1 MRIDAHQHYWHY
13 SPAGYKW
20 IGHPALMHD
29 FLPEDLIPLLAES
42 AFDGTVAVQ
51 ARSTLQETQW
61 LLDLA
66 KQYTFIKGVVGWLD
80 LCDPG
85 IAEPLTSWSSN
96 PLFCGVRTG
105 IRVNP
110 DDAQQVHKDFIK
122 GMALLGEFNT
132 TFDILISPA
141 QLLLAGNLVEQFPSQ
156 VFVLDHIANPPIKE
170 HRVDPWE
177 ANIRHLASF
186 PNVYCKVSGMVT
198 RADHEHWQVDDF
210 RPYLD
215 IVFEAF
221 GPDRLMIGSDWPV
234 CTQAATYQQ
243 TMNIVVEAVSSLTQA
258 EQDAVLGGTAVRA
271 YNIQH

>member
-1 MRIDAHQHYWHY
+1 MRIDAHQHYWRY
-13 SPAGYKW
+13 SPAEYKW

-29 FLPEDLIPLLAES
+29 FMPEDLIPLLAGN

-61 LLDLA
+61 LMDLA
-66 KQYTFIKGVVGWLD
+66 EQYTFIKGVVGWLD

-85 IAEPLTSWSSN
+85 ITEILTAWCAN

-105 IRVNP
+105 IRVSP
-110 DDAQQVHKDFIK
+110 VDAQQVHKDFLR

-132 TFDILISPA
+132 TFDILISPV
-141 QLLLAGNLVEQFPSQ
+141 QLPLASCLVEKFPSQ
-156 VFVLDHIANPPIKE
+156 VFVLDHIANPPIKDQQ
-170 HRVDPWE
+170 VDPWD
-177 ANIRHLASF
+177 ANIHHLASF
-186 PNVYCKVSGMVT
+186 PNVFCKVSGMVT
-198 RADHEHWQVDDF
+198 RADHEHWHADDF

-243 TMNIVVEAVSSLTQA
+243 TMDIVIEAVSTMTQV
-258 EQDAVLGGTAVRA
+258 ERDAVLGGTAVRA
-271 YNIQH
+271 YHIQR